1 MGRAHEDFFR
11 AAARRRL
18 DSYLETLYTP
28 SMAAETK
35 DVLLQLP
42 PPLYV
47 WLRER
52 ARRRSTSMSA
62 ILRGFI
68 EANMAGDAL
77 IARVRERSSIVVVL
91 DDDAP
96 KRAP

>member
-1 MGRAHEDFFR
+1 
-11 AAARRRL
+11 
-18 DSYLETLYTP
+18 
-28 SMAAETK
+28 
-35 DVLLQLP
+35 
-42 PPLYV
+42 
-47 WLRER
+47 
-52 ARRRSTSMSA
+52 MSA

-96 KRAP
+96 KGAP